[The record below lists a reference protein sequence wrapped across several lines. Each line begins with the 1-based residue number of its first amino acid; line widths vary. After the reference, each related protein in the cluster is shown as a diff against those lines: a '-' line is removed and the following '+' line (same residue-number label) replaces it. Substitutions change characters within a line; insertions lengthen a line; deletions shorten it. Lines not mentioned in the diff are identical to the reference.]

1 MPFVRYGSAAALTRA
16 AAVALWR
23 TMTGG
28 PEHRLDGVG
37 RDEAAAALGWLVAA
51 GVDTIVGEVPFAWLA
66 PVGPVAPAIVEPVAE
81 RRVERAALSVDS
93 LPALAAALLEAHPT
107 ALFADGTP
115 GAVMVVGDR
124 PTAADAAAGRP
135 FADAAGALLDR
146 MLASIGRSRGDTYLA
161 NAVPWPG
168 SGSASPAEV
177 AAAAPFL
184 RRQIA
189 LARPQAILALG
200 QGAATAL
207 TGSTAGINRQ
217 RGHWVD
223 VDGVAVLPTF
233 APAHLLLHPGHKAL
247 VWADLCALKAKL
259 AA

>member
-1 MPFVRYGSAAALTRA
+1 MIGLSFVSRDAL
-16 AAVALWR
+16 
-23 TMTGG
+23 
-28 PEHRLDGVG
+28 
-37 RDEAAAALGWLVAA
+37 AAALGWLVDA
-51 GVDTIVGEVPFAWLA
+51 GVDTAVGDAPFEWLA
-66 PVGPVAPAIVEPVAE
+66 AAGPVPPAAAAPAADVVAQ
-81 RRVERAALSVDS
+81 VALSVDS
-93 LPALAAALLEAHPT
+93 LPALAAALLDAHPN

-115 GAVMVVGDR
+115 GEVMVVGDR
-124 PTAADAAAGRP
+124 PSRADADAGRV

-146 MLASIGRSRGDTYLA
+146 MLAAIGRSRGDTYLA

-168 SGSASPAEV
+168 NGFAAVDV

-189 LARPQAILALG
+189 LARPRAILALG

-207 TGSTAGINRQ
+207 TGATAGINRL
-217 RGHWVD
+217 RGRWLE
-223 VDGVAVLPTF
+223 VDGVPVMPTF

-247 VWADLCALKAKL
+247 VWADLCALRAKL